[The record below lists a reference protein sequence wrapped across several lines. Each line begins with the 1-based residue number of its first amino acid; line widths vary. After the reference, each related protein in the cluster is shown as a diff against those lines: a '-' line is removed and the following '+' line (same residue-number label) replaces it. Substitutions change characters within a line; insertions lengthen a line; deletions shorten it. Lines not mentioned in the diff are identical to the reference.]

1 VRVLVKEFTPPRSMR
16 RITDRNRDLYVRR
29 VAPVPTS
36 EQYSLFRAYI
46 DARHG
51 DGGMAD
57 MTVLDYAMMVE
68 DSIID
73 TFLTE
78 YRLRPTGGPDG
89 KPEAWPLAA
98 VALCDRLSDGI
109 SMVYS
114 FYDPEMAARSLGTHM
129 ILDQV
134 AHARRLELPYLYLG
148 YWIEGSRK
156 MAYKNR
162 FCPQERLGANGW
174 IRT

>member
-1 VRVLVKEFTPPRSMR
+1 
-16 RITDRNRDLYVRR
+16 
-29 VAPVPTS
+29 
-36 EQYSLFRAYI
+36 
-46 DARHG
+46 
-51 DGGMAD
+51 
-57 MTVLDYAMMVE
+57 
-68 DSIID
+68 
-73 TFLTE
+73 
-78 YRLRPTGGPDG
+78 
-89 KPEAWPLAA
+89 
-98 VALCDRLSDGI
+98 
-109 SMVYS
+109 
-114 FYDPEMAARSLGTHM
+114 M